1 MRRPMNFNAG
11 PATLP
16 LVALERARDELLD
29 FAGTGLSVMEH
40 SHRSTAYESVHDEAL
55 ALLRE
60 VLAVPTD
67 YEIVF
72 LQGGASMQFAL
83 LPMNFLPIGSSAD
96 YVITGAWSEKAHS
109 EAVAWANTA
118 GVRVRVAAS
127 ARSTGYTRTVRPD
140 EASLDDEASYVH
152 FTSNETI
159 HGVQYRELPRFGTA
173 PHVCD
178 MSSDFLSRR
187 IDVSRFSLLYSG
199 AQKNIGPSGVTVV
212 IAHRDF
218 LERGRKDLPKI
229 LQYRAH
235 AEARSLL
242 NTPPTFAIYL
252 VRNVLDWLRASGGVA
267 GIELRNRAK
276 AAELYAFIDAHAGFF
291 RSPVDVGS
299 RSLMNVV
306 FRLPSEELET
316 KFLSEAKKGDLIGL
330 KGHRSVGGIRVSL
343 YNAVEPEWVTT
354 LVTFM
359 GEFLKRNG

>member
-1 MRRPMNFNAG
+1 MNFNAG

-40 SHRSTAYESVHDEAL
+40 SHRSRAYESVHDEAL

-96 YVITGAWSEKAHS
+96 YVITGAWGEKAHS

-127 ARSTGYTRTVRPD
+127 GKSDGYTRTMRPD
-140 EASLDDEASYVH
+140 EAALDEEASYVH

-159 HGVQYRELPRFGTA
+159 HGVQYLELPRFGTA
-173 PHVCD
+173 PQVSD

-306 FRLPSEELET
+306 FRLPSEEIEA
-316 KFLSEAKKGDLIGL
+316 KFLVDAKKSDLIGL
-330 KGHRSVGGIRVSL
+330 KGHRSVGGIRASL
-343 YNAVEPEWVTT
+343 YNAVEPEWVSA